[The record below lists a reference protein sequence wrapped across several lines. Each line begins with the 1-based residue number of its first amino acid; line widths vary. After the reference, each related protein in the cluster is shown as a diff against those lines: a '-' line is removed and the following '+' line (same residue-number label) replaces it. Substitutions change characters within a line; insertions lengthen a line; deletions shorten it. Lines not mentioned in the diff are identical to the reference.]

1 MQAWDHWL
9 SAHANGMRS
18 SKEIVLVHLR
28 CIASADSVEEFGKEV
43 KILKEGEIWKLEQS
57 KKFRSWM
64 EKTWLPEHKAKI
76 SFFLI
81 RSC

>member
-43 KILKEGEIWKLEQS
+43 KILKEGEIWK
-57 KKFRSWM
+57 
-64 EKTWLPEHKAKI
+64 
-76 SFFLI
+76 
-81 RSC
+81 